1 MALPVDKRVSIKV
14 VSANDFITAKELSAL
29 PLNSRKL
36 LYLAI
41 SQCKK
46 SDKEFYEYAIS
57 AKDFAEMMGIDESN
71 IYRDG
76 RKITGRL
83 MGLSLDCDLYGQGYE
98 QYGLFSKCTYKKKD
112 GIIRFK
118 LNPDMTNFFLN
129 LKKDFS
135 QPLLE
140 DFVHMNSPYSMAIW
154 HLMQREMHSKK
165 PSITQTIEF
174 DLTLAELRSVTGTE
188 SKLRQIG
195 QFKERVLDKAI
206 REIRDNCG
214 VVVTYTNIKDSRTIV
229 GFHFTAIQE
238 HHIDEATIP
247 EHIKRQV
254 EEGKRR
260 IAAEQ
265 QKRGITPTLTPEPE
279 ELPLTEPQHHNRP
292 LTQMEKE
299 AYAKQTSGAEQL
311 SLFSFLEQ
319 QLSLI
324 HI

>member
-165 PSITQTIEF
+165 PSITQTLEF

-238 HHIDEATIP
+238 HHVDEATIP

-265 QKRGITPTLTPEPE
+265 QKRGIVPTLIPEPE
-279 ELPLTEPQHHNRP
+279 ELPLPEPQPHSRP
-292 LTQMEKE
+292 LTQMERE
-299 AYAKQTSGAEQL
+299 QYQKQTADAEQL
-311 SLFSFLEQ
+311 NFFEFLEKQ
-319 QLSLI
+319 
-324 HI
+324 

>member
-238 HHIDEATIP
+238 HHIDETTIP

-265 QKRGITPTLTPEPE
+265 QKRGIVPTLIPEPE
-279 ELPLTEPQHHNRP
+279 ELPLPEPQPHSRP
-292 LTQMEKE
+292 LTQMERE
-299 AYAKQTSGAEQL
+299 QYSEQTKDAEQL
-311 SLFSFLEQ
+311 DIFSFLDRQ
-319 QLSLI
+319 
-324 HI
+324 

>member
-265 QKRGITPTLTPEPE
+265 QKRGIVPTLIPEPE
-279 ELPLTEPQHHNRP
+279 ELPLPEPQPHSRP
-292 LTQMEKE
+292 LTQMERE
-299 AYAKQTSGAEQL
+299 QYSEQTKDAEQL
-311 SLFSFLEQ
+311 DIFSFLSRQ
-319 QLSLI
+319 
-324 HI
+324 

>member
-188 SKLRQIG
+188 SKLKQIG

-229 GFHFTAIQE
+229 GFHFTVIQE

-265 QKRGITPTLTPEPE
+265 QKRGIVPTLIPEPE
-279 ELPLTEPQHHNRP
+279 ELPLPEPQHHSRP
-292 LTQMEKE
+292 LTQMERE
-299 AYAKQTSGAEQL
+299 QYQKQTEQAEQL
-311 SLFSFLEQ
+311 NIFSFLEKQ
-319 QLSLI
+319 
-324 HI
+324 

>member
-14 VSANDFITAKELSAL
+14 VSANDFITAKELSTL

-254 EEGKRR
+254 AEGKRR

-311 SLFSFLEQ
+311 DIFSFLDRQ
-319 QLSLI
+319 
-324 HI
+324 

>member
-76 RKITGRL
+76 RKITGQL

-265 QKRGITPTLTPEPE
+265 QKRGIVPTLIPEPE
-279 ELPLTEPQHHNRP
+279 ELPLPEPQPHSRP
-292 LTQMEKE
+292 LTQMERE
-299 AYAKQTSGAEQL
+299 QYSEQTKDAEQL
-311 SLFSFLEQ
+311 DIFSFLSRQ
-319 QLSLI
+319 
-324 HI
+324 

>member
-129 LKKDFS
+129 LKKGFS

-165 PSITQTIEF
+165 PSITQTLEF

-265 QKRGITPTLTPEPE
+265 QKRGIVPTLIPEPE
-279 ELPLTEPQHHNRP
+279 ELPLPEPQPHSRP
-292 LTQMEKE
+292 LTQMERE
-299 AYAKQTSGAEQL
+299 QYQKQTADAEQL
-311 SLFSFLEQ
+311 NFFEFLEKQ
-319 QLSLI
+319 
-324 HI
+324 

>member
-265 QKRGITPTLTPEPE
+265 QKRGIVPTLIPEPE
-279 ELPLTEPQHHNRP
+279 ELPLPEPQPHSRP
-292 LTQMEKE
+292 LTQMERE
-299 AYAKQTSGAEQL
+299 QYSEQTKDAEQL
-311 SLFSFLEQ
+311 NIFSFLDRQ
-319 QLSLI
+319 
-324 HI
+324 

>member
-265 QKRGITPTLTPEPE
+265 QKRGIVPTLIPEPE
-279 ELPLTEPQHHNRP
+279 ELPLPEPQPHSRP
-292 LTQMEKE
+292 LTQMERE
-299 AYAKQTSGAEQL
+299 QYSEQTKDSEQL
-311 SLFSFLEQ
+311 DIFSFLDRQ
-319 QLSLI
+319 
-324 HI
+324 

>member
-14 VSANDFITAKELSAL
+14 VTANDFITDKGLNTL

-46 SDKEFYEYAIS
+46 TDKEFCEYVIS

-76 RKITGRL
+76 KKITGRL
-83 MGLSLDCDLYGQGYE
+83 MGVSLECNIEDVEDYD
-98 QYGLFSKCTYKKKD
+98 QYGLFSKCTYRKKE
-112 GIIRFK
+112 GVIRFM
-118 LNPDMTNFFLN
+118 LNPLMTNYFLN

-188 SKLRQIG
+188 SKLKQIG

-229 GFHFTAIQE
+229 GFHFSAVQE
-238 HHIDEATIP
+238 HHIDEAEIP
-247 EHIKRQV
+247 EHVKRHA
-254 EEGKRR
+254 EAGKRR

-265 QKRGITPTLTPEPE
+265 QKRGIRSVNTEPE
-279 ELPLTEPQHHNRP
+279 ELPLPEPQHHSRP

-299 AYAKQTSGAEQL
+299 QYQKQTKDAEQL
-311 SLFSFLEQ
+311 TLFSFLEKQ
-319 QLSLI
+319 
-324 HI
+324 

>member
-319 QLSLI
+319 Q
-324 HI
+324 

>member
-71 IYRDG
+71 IYRAG

-265 QKRGITPTLTPEPE
+265 QKRGIVPTLIPEPE

-319 QLSLI
+319 Q
-324 HI
+324 

>member
-165 PSITQTIEF
+165 PSITQTLEF

-265 QKRGITPTLTPEPE
+265 QKRGIVPTLIPEPE
-279 ELPLTEPQHHNRP
+279 ELPLPEPQPHSRP
-292 LTQMEKE
+292 LTQMERE
-299 AYAKQTSGAEQL
+299 QYQKQTADAEQL
-311 SLFSFLEQ
+311 NFFEFLEKQ
-319 QLSLI
+319 
-324 HI
+324 

>member
-174 DLTLAELRSVTGTE
+174 DLTLEELRSVTGTE
-188 SKLRQIG
+188 SKLKQIG

-229 GFHFTAIQE
+229 GFHFVAIQE
-238 HHIDEATIP
+238 HHIDEADIP
-247 EHIKRQV
+247 EHVKRHA
-254 EEGKRR
+254 EAGKRR

-265 QKRGITPTLTPEPE
+265 QKRGIKVVPEPE
-279 ELPLTEPQHHNRP
+279 ELPLPEPQPHSRP

-299 AYAKQTSGAEQL
+299 AYAKQTSDAEQL
-311 SLFSFLEQ
+311 DIFSFLSRQ
-319 QLSLI
+319 
-324 HI
+324 

>member
-254 EEGKRR
+254 EEGRRR

-319 QLSLI
+319 Q
-324 HI
+324 

>member
-265 QKRGITPTLTPEPE
+265 QLNSRREV
-279 ELPLTEPQHHNRP
+279 
-292 LTQMEKE
+292 
-299 AYAKQTSGAEQL
+299 
-311 SLFSFLEQ
+311 
-319 QLSLI
+319 
-324 HI
+324 

>member
-165 PSITQTIEF
+165 PSITQTIGF
-174 DLTLAELRSVTGTE
+174 DLTLEELRSVTGTE
-188 SKLRQIG
+188 SKLKQIG

-265 QKRGITPTLTPEPE
+265 QKRGIVPTLIPESE
-279 ELPLTEPQHHNRP
+279 ELPLPEPQPHSRP
-292 LTQMEKE
+292 LTQMERE
-299 AYAKQTSGAEQL
+299 QYSEQTKDAEQL
-311 SLFSFLEQ
+311 DIFSFLSRQ
-319 QLSLI
+319 
-324 HI
+324 

>member
-265 QKRGITPTLTPEPE
+265 QKRGIVSTLIPEPE
-279 ELPLTEPQHHNRP
+279 ELPLPEPQPHSRP
-292 LTQMEKE
+292 LTQMERE
-299 AYAKQTSGAEQL
+299 QYSEQTKDAEQL
-311 SLFSFLEQ
+311 DIFSFLDRQ
-319 QLSLI
+319 
-324 HI
+324 

>member
-265 QKRGITPTLTPEPE
+265 QKRGIVPTLIPEPE
-279 ELPLTEPQHHNRP
+279 ELPFPEPQPHSRP
-292 LTQMEKE
+292 LTQMERE
-299 AYAKQTSGAEQL
+299 QYSEQTKDAEQL
-311 SLFSFLEQ
+311 DIFSFLSRQ
-319 QLSLI
+319 
-324 HI
+324 

>member
-265 QKRGITPTLTPEPE
+265 QKRGIVPTLIPEPE
-279 ELPLTEPQHHNRP
+279 ELPLPEPQPHSRP
-292 LTQMEKE
+292 LTQMERE
-299 AYAKQTSGAEQL
+299 QYSEQTKDAEQL
-311 SLFSFLEQ
+311 DIFSFLDR
-319 QLSLI
+319 
-324 HI
+324 

>member
-129 LKKDFS
+129 LKKDFN

-174 DLTLAELRSVTGTE
+174 DLTLEELRSVTGTE
-188 SKLRQIG
+188 SKLKQIG

-214 VVVTYTNIKDSRTIV
+214 VVVTYTNIKNSRTIV

-319 QLSLI
+319 Q
-324 HI
+324 

>member
-265 QKRGITPTLTPEPE
+265 QKRGIVPTLIPEAE
-279 ELPLTEPQHHNRP
+279 ELPLPEPQPHSRP
-292 LTQMEKE
+292 LTQMERE
-299 AYAKQTSGAEQL
+299 QYSEQTKDAEQL
-311 SLFSFLEQ
+311 DIFSFLSRQ
-319 QLSLI
+319 
-324 HI
+324 

>member
-174 DLTLAELRSVTGTE
+174 DLTLEELRSVTGTE
-188 SKLRQIG
+188 SKLKQIG

-214 VVVTYTNIKDSRTIV
+214 VVVTYTNIKNSRTIV

-319 QLSLI
+319 Q
-324 HI
+324 

>member
-98 QYGLFSKCTYKKKD
+98 QYGLFSSCTYKKKD

-319 QLSLI
+319 Q
-324 HI
+324 

>member
-214 VVVTYTNIKDSRTIV
+214 VVVTYANIKDSRTIV

-319 QLSLI
+319 Q
-324 HI
+324 

>member
-206 REIRDNCG
+206 REIRYNCG

-265 QKRGITPTLTPEPE
+265 QKRGIVPTLIPEPE
-279 ELPLTEPQHHNRP
+279 ELPLPEPQPHSRP
-292 LTQMEKE
+292 LTQMERE
-299 AYAKQTSGAEQL
+299 QYSEQTKDSEQL
-311 SLFSFLEQ
+311 DIFSFLDRQ
-319 QLSLI
+319 
-324 HI
+324 

>member
-265 QKRGITPTLTPEPE
+265 QKRGIVPTLIPEPE
-279 ELPLTEPQHHNRP
+279 ELPLPEPQPHSRP
-292 LTQMEKE
+292 LTQMERE
-299 AYAKQTSGAEQL
+299 PYSEQTKDAEQL
-311 SLFSFLEQ
+311 DIFSFLDRQ
-319 QLSLI
+319 
-324 HI
+324 

>member
-265 QKRGITPTLTPEPE
+265 QKRDIVPTLIPEPE
-279 ELPLTEPQHHNRP
+279 ELPLPEPQPHSRP
-292 LTQMEKE
+292 LTQMERE
-299 AYAKQTSGAEQL
+299 QYSEQTKDAEQL
-311 SLFSFLEQ
+311 DIFSFLDRQ
-319 QLSLI
+319 
-324 HI
+324 

>member
-174 DLTLAELRSVTGTE
+174 DLALAELRSVTGTE

-265 QKRGITPTLTPEPE
+265 QKRGIVPTLIPEPE
-279 ELPLTEPQHHNRP
+279 ELPLPEPQHHSRP
-292 LTQMEKE
+292 LTQMERE
-299 AYAKQTSGAEQL
+299 QYSEQTKDSEQL
-311 SLFSFLEQ
+311 DIFSFLDRQ
-319 QLSLI
+319 
-324 HI
+324 